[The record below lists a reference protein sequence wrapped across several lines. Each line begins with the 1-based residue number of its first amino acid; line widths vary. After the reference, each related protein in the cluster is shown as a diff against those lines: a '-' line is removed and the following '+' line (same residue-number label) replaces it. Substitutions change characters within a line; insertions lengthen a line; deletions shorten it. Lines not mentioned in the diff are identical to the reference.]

1 MTVILYL
8 ILVLCGWISI
18 YAASYDFDNAS
29 IFDFAERS
37 GKQLIWIGLSLV
49 LAFMILMVDFRVYE
63 TYAYLFYGIIILL
76 LIATIFL
83 APDIKGSRSWLVLGP
98 VSLQPAEFAKFATAL
113 ALARSFGTYGFSLKN
128 RRDLFR
134 AVFIILLPIVLI
146 IAQKETGSALVFASL
161 IFVLYREGLSGL
173 FLFYGL
179 CAVVYFVVAVKY
191 SSVLWGEIPAG
202 EVLVF
207 VLILLVVVG
216 MLLFYQRN
224 SRAARY
230 LMLGYLAVG
239 AVCGILMYFDVPVN
253 LLYVCM
259 GTTAAV
265 VVYLVLL
272 YFSTRSLRILTILAT
287 AVVSVIFL
295 FSVDYAF
302 NEVLESHQ
310 QKRIKVTLGMEEDL
324 RGAGYNVN
332 QSKIAIGSGGFWGA
346 VGVIVLFVTLIFRL
360 LAIGERQHSAFGR
373 VYAYCVVSILF
384 FHLAVNI
391 GMVIGLCPVIGIPLP
406 FFSYGGSSLWG
417 FTILLFV
424 LLRIDASRAERH

>member
-1 MTVILYL
+1 M
-8 ILVLCGWISI
+8 
-18 YAASYDFDNAS
+18 
-29 IFDFAERS
+29 
-37 GKQLIWIGLSLV
+37 
-49 LAFMILMVDFRVYE
+49 
-63 TYAYLFYGIIILL
+63 
-76 LIATIFL
+76 
-83 APDIKGSRSWLVLGP
+83 
-98 VSLQPAEFAKFATAL
+98 
-113 ALARSFGTYGFSLKN
+113 
-128 RRDLFR
+128 
-134 AVFIILLPIVLI
+134 
-146 IAQKETGSALVFASL
+146 
-161 IFVLYREGLSGL
+161 
-173 FLFYGL
+173 
-179 CAVVYFVVAVKY
+179 
-191 SSVLWGEIPAG
+191 GEIPAG

-224 SRAARY
+224 NRAARY

-287 AVVSVIFL
+287 AIVSVVFL

-332 QSKIAIGSGGFWGA
+332 QSKIAIGSG
-346 VGVIVLFVTLIFRL
+346 
-360 LAIGERQHSAFGR
+360 AFGGK
-373 VYAYCVVSILF
+373 VF
-384 FHLAVNI
+384 
-391 GMVIGLCPVIGIPLP
+391 
-406 FFSYGGSSLWG
+406 
-417 FTILLFV
+417 
-424 LLRIDASRAERH
+424 

>member
-1 MTVILYL
+1 MGGDS
-8 ILVLCGWISI
+8 CR
-18 YAASYDFDNAS
+18 
-29 IFDFAERS
+29 RS
-37 GKQLIWIGLSLV
+37 VG
-49 LAFMILMVDFRVYE
+49 FR
-63 TYAYLFYGIIILL
+63 TY
-76 LIATIFL
+76 
-83 APDIKGSRSWLVLGP
+83 S
-98 VSLQPAEFAKFATAL
+98 
-113 ALARSFGTYGFSLKN
+113 
-128 RRDLFR
+128 
-134 AVFIILLPIVLI
+134 
-146 IAQKETGSALVFASL
+146 
-161 IFVLYREGLSGL
+161 
-173 FLFYGL
+173 
-179 CAVVYFVVAVKY
+179 
-191 SSVLWGEIPAG
+191 
-202 EVLVF
+202 
-207 VLILLVVVG
+207 LVVVG

-259 GTTAAV
+259 GTTVAV

-287 AVVSVIFL
+287 AIVSVVFL

-332 QSKIAIGSGGFWGA
+332 QSKIAIGSGGFWGKGFLNGTQTKLKYVPEQDTDFIFCTIGEEEGFWGA

-360 LAIGERQHSAFGR
+360 IAIGERQHSAFGR

-406 FFSYGGSSLWG
+406 FSVMGVVAVGIYH
-417 FTILLFV
+417 FV
-424 LLRIDASRAERH
+424 VRFVADRCFASRKALNLLPLYRSVIPRHATGQVGGEGDT

>member
-37 GKQLIWIGLSLV
+37 GKQLMWIGLSLV

-98 VSLQPAEFAKFATAL
+98 ISLQPAEFAKFATAL

-287 AVVSVIFL
+287 AIVSVVFL

-332 QSKIAIGSGGFWGA
+332 QSKIAIGSG
-346 VGVIVLFVTLIFRL
+346 
-360 LAIGERQHSAFGR
+360 AFGEK
-373 VYAYCVVSILF
+373 VF
-384 FHLAVNI
+384 
-391 GMVIGLCPVIGIPLP
+391 
-406 FFSYGGSSLWG
+406 
-417 FTILLFV
+417 
-424 LLRIDASRAERH
+424 